1 MQVFRR
7 HGFRRSSLEEVA
19 EAAGLTRQALYHHFD
34 SREALF
40 RAVIAHVLEAA
51 SDAGLA
57 AAAAA
62 EAKGDPLAD
71 ILAAQITARFAG
83 FIASCDGSPHVDE
96 LFSEQLVQAR
106 DLYQE
111 YAERFAAQLA
121 ATIER
126 ARRRQHLVLAGGIT
140 PARLAGLIAMAVNGT
155 KSAYPSM
162 QPPQALLRELGV
174 MVRTL
179 VAGAVAAP
187 PRTSPKAVS
196 GKTSRKTSARS
207 KTGDRP

>member
-51 SDAGLA
+51 SEAGLT

-62 EAKGDPLAD
+62 EASGEDLAD
-71 ILAAQITARFAG
+71 ILAAQITARFAR
-83 FIASCDGSPHVDE
+83 FIASCDGSPHVEE
-96 LFSEQLVQAR
+96 LFSEQLIQAR
-106 DLYQE
+106 DLYRE
-111 YAERFAAQLA
+111 YAARFDAELT

-126 ARRRQHLVLAGGIT
+126 ARRRQRLVLAGGIT
-140 PARLAGLIAMAVNGT
+140 APRLAGLIGMAVNGT

-162 QPPQALLRELGV
+162 QPPQAFLRELGV

-179 VAGAVAAP
+179 VAGAVTAAP
-187 PRTSPKAVS
+187 RTTPKAGF
-196 GKTSRKTSARS
+196 GKTAQKPSARS
-207 KTGDRP
+207 ETGERP

>member
-40 RAVIAHVLEAA
+40 RAVIAHVLEDA
-51 SDAGLA
+51 SEAGLA

-62 EAKGDPLAD
+62 EARGESLAD
-71 ILAAQITARFAG
+71 ILADQIAARFAR
-83 FIASCDGSPHVDE
+83 FIASCDGSPHVEE
-96 LFSEQLVQAR
+96 LFSEQLIQAR
-106 DLYQE
+106 DLYQD
-111 YAERFAAQLA
+111 YAGRFDAQLA

-126 ARRRQHLVLAGGIT
+126 ARRRQPLVLAGGIT
-140 PARLAGLIAMAVNGT
+140 PARLAHLIGMAVNGT

-162 QPPQALLRELGV
+162 QPPQAFLRELGI

-187 PRTSPKAVS
+187 PRTASKP
-196 GKTSRKTSARS
+196 GKTSRNTSAPS